1 MHLIFA
7 LPVVQ
12 RAIDPVGW
20 IIAAI
25 VVFNLL
31 SPLFSQRKRRLA
43 EAREE
48 PSRPVPPA
56 QTAAPQAAAPQ
67 ATAQLQRAVQSRQ
80 QSAQSVQQSSQSVQ
94 QSVPIRMRAVSSRL
108 GTLSDADKEKL
119 RQALTAAGVSTL
131 AAEVQR
137 RVAAAP
143 PSPVF
148 APAAR
153 MSVASAATLPAPEL
167 PPPATTDGLTL
178 MTLESGTTAFNRL
191 GAPTAAGGTTQANI
205 AFSFRSNPRAVANAF
220 VAAAIVGP
228 CAALRSLG
236 HTPAGW

>member
-1 MHLIFA
+1 MHVVFA
-7 LPVVQ
+7 LPVVA

-20 IIAAI
+20 IIGAI

-31 SPLFSQRKRRLA
+31 SPLFSRRKRT
-43 EAREE
+43 
-48 PSRPVPPA
+48 PVA
-56 QTAAPQAAAPQ
+56 TTDDSSAPVFSAPAAAPQ
-67 ATAQLQRAVQSRQ
+67 ASSQLQRAVQSRQ
-80 QSAQSVQQSSQSVQ
+80 QASQSVQQSAQSVQQS
-94 QSVPIRMRAVSSRL
+94 VPVRMQAVSSRL

-131 AAEVQR
+131 AAELQR
-137 RVAAAP
+137 RVVAATPPAP
-143 PSPVF
+143 VY

-153 MSVASAATLPAPEL
+153 MSVSSATSLPAPEP
-167 PPPATTDGLTL
+167 PPPATADGLTL

-191 GAPTAAGGTTQANI
+191 GAPAAAAAPAPPTV
-205 AFSFRSNPRAVANAF
+205 AFSFRNNPRAVANAF

-228 CAALRSLG
+228 CAALRPLG